1 MKLSLR
7 MGTTLV
13 PCYAFGNTR
22 VFRSWHDPYGIL
34 RCGGGGE
41 GLTHQA
47 VLEQ

>member
-22 VFRSWHDPYGIL
+22 VFRSWNDPYGIL
-34 RCGGGGE
+34 RCGGGGD

-47 VLEQ
+47 VLE